1 MIYSIVETIA
11 TIMDIVFLI
20 WFVPQF
26 LNTKFYYKSNLRFVF
41 IPVLFLMFQLA
52 VDFLRIP
59 FDLLVVLVIIILTSC
74 YGFAICKRQ
83 RIKAILAISLYIIVI
98 MLTNSLLFVVLSS
111 LIKNSAD
118 AIQGAPSLARIIY
131 LIIARAT
138 QFVIYKIIL
147 LFFEENDDLDK
158 KNGIVLLI
166 FSTLTICGLS
176 ALMAIAIDNEHK
188 TLILPIFVMVF
199 VLLLS
204 NIGVYFFI
212 HQIIK
217 MQKREYNFKLLEERM
232 RFEQLRSEEANLVW
246 DNIRQVRHDLKNHF
260 TILKAKLA
268 DGEIDECVAYIDQIY
283 PKIESMGN
291 LVRTDNSTL
300 DYLINTKIP
309 KNKNIKVIVSGYAN
323 VFKDIE
329 DSDFA
334 SLIGNLL
341 DNAFEA
347 VEKIDTV
354 ESKQVELHFLYMN
367 QNRMIICRNTIEESV
382 LENNKILNSTKKGH
396 NHGLGHII
404 VDTIANKYNG
414 FVTYTEK
421 NNLFCA
427 QVTLPL
433 ANNVTPD

>member
-1 MIYSIVETIA
+1 MIYSIVEMIA
-11 TIMDIVFLI
+11 TVMDIVFLV

-26 LNTKFYYKSNLRFVF
+26 LNTKFYNKSNMRFIF
-41 IPVLFLMFQLA
+41 FPILFLVFQLA

-59 FDLLVVLVIIILTSC
+59 FNTVIVLGIIIITAC
-74 YGFAICKRQ
+74 YAFAICQKR
-83 RIKAILAISLYIIVI
+83 RIRAILATSLYIVVI
-98 MLTNSLLFVVLSS
+98 MLTNSILFVVLGA
-111 LIKNSAD
+111 LIENSAD
-118 AIQGAPSLARIIY
+118 TMQGAPSLARIIY
-131 LIIARAT
+131 LIIARTT

-147 LFFEENDDLDK
+147 LFFDKNDDLDK

-166 FSTLTICGLS
+166 FSILNICGLC
-176 ALMAIAIDNEHK
+176 ALMAIAIDNESK
-188 TLILPIFVMVF
+188 TLNLPIFAMVF

-217 MQKREYNFKLLEERM
+217 MQKREYSYKLLEERM

-246 DNIRQVRHDLKNHF
+246 DNIRKVRHDLKNHF
-260 TILKAKLA
+260 TILKAKLSE
-268 DGEIDECVAYIDQIY
+268 GEIDECVAYIDRIF

-309 KNKNIKVIVSGYAN
+309 KNNNIKVIVSGYAN

-347 VEKIDTV
+347 VEKIDTL

-367 QNRMIICRNTIEESV
+367 QNRMIICRNTIKKSV
-382 LENNKILNSTKKGH
+382 LANNKTLNSTKNGY
-396 NHGLGHII
+396 NHGLGHLI

-421 NNLFCA
+421 NNLFCV

-433 ANNVTPD
+433 VNNASD